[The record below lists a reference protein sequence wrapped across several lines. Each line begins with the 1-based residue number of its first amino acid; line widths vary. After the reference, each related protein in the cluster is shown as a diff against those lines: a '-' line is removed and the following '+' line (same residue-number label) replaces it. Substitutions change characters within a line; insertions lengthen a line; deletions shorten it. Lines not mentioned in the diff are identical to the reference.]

1 MNSER
6 TAALKYLWYQT
17 KTNHQG
23 APLLLRATPDRPTKK
38 KKKRSTATVSLP
50 STITAAA
57 NGKPGA
63 ATNRLQRHR
72 SDLIGPFP
80 KPADGFVQSDSILNI
95 FFFQPVLVGKSLK
108 TRRGKVCFESQQPGS
123 TFSSQSAERGRSL
136 SCCQHR
142 REPAVCSRLSVFT
155 APRPADCQV
164 AL

>member
-1 MNSER
+1 MVSNQDEPPGG
-6 TAALKYLWYQT
+6 AA
-17 KTNHQG
+17 
-23 APLLLRATPDRPTKK
+23 AAVAAAACEPLLTDQRRR
-38 KKKRSTATVSLP
+38 KKRKGSTATVSLA

-57 NGKPGA
+57 NRKPGA

-80 KPADGFVQSDSILNI
+80 KPADGFVQSDSILN
-95 FFFQPVLVGKSLK
+95 FFFQPALLGKGLK
-108 TRRGKVCFESQQPGS
+108 TRRRKVCFESQQPGS